1 MAEIIPLIIIISLLL
16 LMVFLVVR
24 NVRYKAFS
32 EERDYNAPVILL
44 VNSFLIISDLIAGGD
59 TGVRFS
65 LDLLLLIIPLFF
77 ISTTLCNPAMSR
89 KICRCFLYVQICIA
103 ICYLLCGLDIL
114 DIGAKEYY
122 AVCMVVMAL
131 LSAGLVCWGIW
142 TRLRNIRD
150 IMKEGTVLNCLGIE
164 VDMVY
169 AIMLFLMLVLISAS
183 LILCEESSCGV
194 WAPVLLE
201 LLLAAAICV
210 RLGLGSYFV
219 ICQDHERRIMESL
232 KISQVEMASG
242 GKLDN
247 YRELYERIVDYFE
260 KDKPFL
266 DSKLTINDVVKVVF
280 SNKVYISRAI
290 SQYTG
295 RNFCQFVN
303 YYRIAYSVECFRM
316 NPELRIT
323 EMAELSGF
331 NSVVSYNMAFHLFMH
346 ENPSDWCRKERHKLR
361 YKKK

>member
-1 MAEIIPLIIIISLLL
+1 MTEIIPLIIIIFLLF
-16 LMVFLVVR
+16 LMAFLVVR
-24 NVRYKAFS
+24 NVRYKAFD
-32 EERDYNAPVILL
+32 EERDYNAPAILL
-44 VNSFLIISDLIAGGD
+44 VNSFLIMADIIVGGD
-59 TGVRFS
+59 IGVRIS
-65 LDLLLLIIPLFF
+65 LDLMLLILPLLLI
-77 ISTTLCNPAMSR
+77 SATLWEPVMSR
-89 KICRCFLYVQICIA
+89 MICRYSLYVQSSMA
-103 ICYLLCGLDIL
+103 VCYLLCRFDIL
-114 DIGAKEYY
+114 VVASKDYY
-122 AVCMVVMAL
+122 AICLVMMAL
-131 LSAGLVCWGIW
+131 LSAVLFCWGIW
-142 TRLRNIRD
+142 TRIRNIRD
-150 IMKEGTVLNCLGIE
+150 VMKDATVLKCLGLE

-169 AIMLFLMLVLISAS
+169 VVMLLTIPILILAS
-183 LILCEESSCGV
+183 LAVNNDGSAII
-194 WAPVLLE
+194 WIPVLLE
-201 LLLAAAICV
+201 LFLAAAICV

-219 ICQDHERRIMESL
+219 ICQNHERRIMESL
-232 KISQVEMASG
+232 KVSQVEIASG
-242 GKLDN
+242 EKQDT

-260 KDKPFL
+260 QDKPFL

-290 SQYTG
+290 SQFTG

-361 YKKK
+361 FKKK